1 MAKKTTGKDKGSSK
15 SKPTRGKSRAMAA
28 HPRAMSI
35 ERLPMATFT
44 EKAYLDYS
52 MYVVLDRALPNI
64 ADGLKPVQRR
74 IIYAMSELGLSA
86 AAKYKKSA
94 RTVGDVLGKFHPHG
108 DSACYEAM
116 VLMAQPFSYRYP
128 LIDGQGNWGSPDDP
142 KSFAAMRYTESRLT
156 PFAQVLL
163 SELEQGTV
171 EWTPNFDGT
180 LEEPKIMP
188 ARLPH
193 VLLNGTTG
201 IAVGMA
207 TDIPPHNVREV
218 AAACVRLLEK
228 PDSTIGELMKHI
240 QGPDYPTEAEI
251 ITPKSE
257 IRAMYNSGNGSIRA
271 RARWNREDGDIVITA
286 LPHQVSPAKVLEQI
300 AQQMQQK
307 KLPMVEDLRD
317 ESDHE
322 NPIRLVIVPRSGKV
336 DPVELMDHLFATT
349 DLERSYRVNL
359 NMIGLDGR
367 PRVYNLKDLL
377 GDWLKFRLVTV
388 RRRLQHRLDKVL
400 ARLHILDGLL
410 IAYLNLDE
418 VIRIIRREEEP
429 KLKLI
434 KRFKLSE
441 IQAEA
446 ILETK
451 LRHLAKL
458 EEMKIKGEQKELD
471 HERKE
476 LEGVLKSALK
486 LKQMVRD
493 EIIADA
499 EEFGDKRRS
508 PLIEREAAKAIDVT
522 QLLPTEPI
530 TVILSE
536 KGWVRAA
543 KGHEVDARALDYKTG
558 DKFLQAACG
567 KSNQQVVFLDST
579 GRSYTL
585 PAHKLPSARGHGEPL
600 ASSLNP
606 PPGATWAGVMMG
618 APEDLYLFAS
628 DAGYGFVGKLGDLIT
643 DRRAGKAVLKVPKG
657 SKALPPQ
664 RVLSMKENW
673 LAAVTNKGNILVFR
687 VGELPPME
695 KGKGERILSIP
706 GAKVAK
712 REEYLAGVAVF
723 KEGQRLL
730 LRTGKGELL
739 LRSGNDIDQYVSERA
754 KRGSKLP
761 RGHQEVKE
769 IEVETEVTK

>member
-1 MAKKTTGKDKGSSK
+1 MAKKTTGGGKGTGK
-15 SKPTRGKSRAMAA
+15 SKKPVRGKSAPIKA
-28 HPRAMSI
+28 HPRAANI
-35 ERLPMATFT
+35 ERLPLATFT

-171 EWTPNFDGT
+171 AWVPNFDGT

-228 PDSTIGELMKHI
+228 PDATTSELMKHI
-240 QGPDYPTEAEI
+240 QGPDYPTEAQI
-251 ITPKSE
+251 VSSKAE
-257 IRAMYNSGNGSIRA
+257 IRALYNTGLGSIRA
-271 RARWNREDGDIVITA
+271 RAKWQRENGEIVITA
-286 LPHQVSPAKVLEQI
+286 LPHQVSPAKVLMQI
-300 AQQMQQK
+300 DQQRQQK

-322 NPIRLVIVPRSGKV
+322 NPIRLVIVPRSGRT
-336 DPVELMDHLFATT
+336 DPVEIMDHLFATT

-367 PRVYNLKDLL
+367 PRVFNLKDLL
-377 GDWLKFRLVTV
+377 NEWLKFRLVTV
-388 RRRLQHRLDKVL
+388 RRRLQHRFDKVK
-400 ARLHILDGLL
+400 ARLHVLDGLL

-418 VIRIIRREEEP
+418 VIRIIRREDEP
-429 KLKLI
+429 KPVLM
-434 KRFKLSE
+434 KRFKLTE

-458 EEMKIKGEQKELD
+458 EEMKIKGEQSALDKE
-471 HERKE
+471 RIE
-476 LEGVLKSALK
+476 LEGVLKSAVK

-493 EIIADA
+493 EIISDA

-508 PLIEREAAKAIDVT
+508 PLVEREAAKAIDVT
-522 QLLPTEPI
+522 QLIPAEPI
-530 TVILSE
+530 TVVLSE

-543 KGHEVDARALDYKTG
+543 KGHEVDALALDYKTG
-558 DKFLQAACG
+558 DKFLQAATG
-567 KSNQQVVFLDST
+567 RTNQLVTFLDST
-579 GRSYTL
+579 GRSYSL

-618 APEDLYLFAS
+618 DAEDRYLLAS
-628 DAGYGFVGKLGDLIT
+628 DAGYGLVATLGDLIVNKK
-643 DRRAGKAVLKVPKG
+643 AGKAVLKLPKG
-657 SKALPPQ
+657 AKALPPQ
-664 RVLSMKENW
+664 RVADYKSDW
-673 LAAVTNKGNILVFR
+673 LAVATNTGNILVFM
-687 VGELPPME
+687 VAELPKMP
-695 KGKGERILSIP
+695 KGKGDKIIQIP

-712 REEYLAGVAVF
+712 REEYVAGIAVF
-723 KEGQRLL
+723 KEGQQLL
-730 LRTGKGELL
+730 LRTAKGDLK
-739 LRSGNDIDQYVSERA
+739 LRSGNDIDQYVGERA
-754 KRGSKLP
+754 LRGSKLP
-761 RGHQEVKE
+761 RGHQEVKT
-769 IEVETEVTK
+769 IEAMEK